1 MLNKC
6 YYSESV
12 NRPINFHR
20 TFVVVL
26 RRVKKKWNN
35 IGTCFALL
43 GIEHNLVFS
52 I

>member
-6 YYSESV
+6 YYSDLF

-26 RRVKKKWNN
+26 EEEGKKGNN

-43 GIEHNLVFS
+43 GIEHKFVFS